1 MSGGVGRLA
10 QLFRIRQAAFSS
22 FMICNLHS
30 ESTRP
35 NCKLLDPSGMLHIVL
50 VVRDNRGDKLGPG
63 SLISLS
69 PESSKPRCAFTFLG
83 PAVARTAFRRKPC
96 NEEPMF

>member
-1 MSGGVGRLA
+1 MNAFKEQFTRSCDSTMSGGVGRLA

-63 SLISLS
+63 
-69 PESSKPRCAFTFLG
+69 R
-83 PAVARTAFRRKPC
+83 
-96 NEEPMF
+96 